1 MLDCGVC
8 YSLLARVFPRL
19 LVPLSYVEFPL
30 AASFSY
36 KPESVFSCFQSC
48 RNETLGTKQR
58 SGTGRDA
65 LHFHATLPE
74 SQIVNVCFY
83 FASFQDAEEI
93 QWQHFGSELHC
104 ICDFRE
110 YKITSLLSL
119 LEDWRG
125 KLSE

>member
-1 MLDCGVC
+1 MF
-8 YSLLARVFPRL
+8 R
-19 LVPLSYVEFPL
+19 
-30 AASFSY
+30 
-36 KPESVFSCFQSC
+36 CFQSC
-48 RNETLGTKQR
+48 RNETLGTEQR
-58 SGTGRDA
+58 SGTERDA

-74 SQIVNVCFY
+74 SQKLNVCFY

-93 QWQHFGSELHC
+93 QWQHFGSELHR

-110 YKITSLLSL
+110 YKITTLLSL